1 MKSASS
7 TANSGT
13 VDFFPIVVITA
24 FAGLRARTASMAL
37 RISSTLKP
45 NSSSTRARNAACL
58 FWASA
63 PLGFAS
69 MSCSTVSASAMRSAM
84 SAGSVAPFRIGEDMR
99 DDQMDS
105 IAFTLRASL
114 RNEPRV
120 ATWKRRSP

>member
-1 MKSASS
+1 
-7 TANSGT
+7 
-13 VDFFPIVVITA
+13 
-24 FAGLRARTASMAL
+24 
-37 RISSTLKP
+37 
-45 NSSSTRARNAACL
+45 
-58 FWASA
+58 
-63 PLGFAS
+63 

-84 SAGSVAPFRIGEDMR
+84 SAGSVAPFRTGEDMR